1 MTSISLRAFSGCTSI
16 PSITIPNSVTSISD
30 DTFLGCTNLAS
41 VTIPGSVTSIS
52 NGAFRGC
59 NEQLKII
66 YEDIDEWNNISIDN
80 AFDQFY
86 LYSDENTEITDLI
99 IPSSITSLSNNFAKC
114 KSLTS
119 VAIPNSVTNIE
130 NGAFLGCSNLT
141 SVDIPNSITSIGDNT
156 FRDCTNLT
164 SVDVPNSITSIG
176 DGSFSGCTNLA
187 SFNIPNS
194 VIHIGAYAFENTAW
208 YNNNPDG
215 VVYLGKF
222 AYSYKGELP
231 ADKNIILENGT
242 IYIVDYAFL
251 NLDITSITIPSS
263 VTFIGY
269 GAFSYCVNLETVYCQ
284 ITDFYDIDWSV
295 FEGSENTTL
304 YVPKGMATTYRAS
317 TGWSVIKYIEE
328 MPDDTSDASF
338 LLSCDTKGSVSIN
351 GGTAI
356 SSKITSSEFNEDAE
370 NTFTFTPKA
379 NCKLDQVILNGL
391 DITVNVENNTL
402 TTTIPANS
410 QMIVTFTNQTGD
422 MNNDGVL
429 DITDVVAI
437 VNKILGY

>member
-1 MTSISLRAFSGCTSI
+1 MT
-16 PSITIPNSVTSISD
+16 
-30 DTFLGCTNLAS
+30 
-41 VTIPGSVTSIS
+41 
-52 NGAFRGC
+52 
-59 NEQLKII
+59 
-66 YEDIDEWNNISIDN
+66 Y
-80 AFDQFY
+80 
-86 LYSDENTEITDLI
+86 
-99 IPSSITSLSNNFAKC
+99 
-114 KSLTS
+114 
-119 VAIPNSVTNIE
+119 
-130 NGAFLGCSNLT
+130 
-141 SVDIPNSITSIGDNT
+141 IGT
-156 FRDCTNLT
+156 C
-164 SVDVPNSITSIG
+164 
-176 DGSFSGCTNLA
+176 
-187 SFNIPNS
+187 
-194 VIHIGAYAFENTAW
+194 AFENTAW

-242 IYIVDYAFL
+242 IYIVDNAFF
-251 NLDITSITIPSS
+251 NLDITSVIIPSS
-263 VTFIGY
+263 VTSIGY

-284 ITDFYDIDWSV
+284 ITDFFDIDWSV